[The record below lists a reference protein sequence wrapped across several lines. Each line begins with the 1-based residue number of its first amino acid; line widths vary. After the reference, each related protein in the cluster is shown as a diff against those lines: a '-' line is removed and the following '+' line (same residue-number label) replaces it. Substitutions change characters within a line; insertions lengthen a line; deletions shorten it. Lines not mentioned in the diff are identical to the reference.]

1 MFNFLN
7 RLGSMRRTLFL
18 LIETLLFFSSVYLS
32 VIFRFN
38 LELTRV
44 LSYPFLF
51 FKALLIMVV
60 IHLSLYYHDLNYS
73 NIGRFR
79 GNLTLKVMQANAV
92 GFFILSILYYV
103 IPFLEVG
110 RGILL
115 IDMALLFVISLS
127 LRIIYLQ
134 QPQSEDYGERAVII
148 GTGSLARQI
157 GKTLHQQ
164 PELGYKIVGFIDES
178 LENIGKPVVNPKVI
192 GAYEG
197 LLGVVQKHKI
207 QTIIS
212 ALPEQR
218 GKLPVGGLLQ
228 CRLFGIK
235 VYDGTSFFERLR
247 GKIALD
253 ELKPSWVIFSDGFYS
268 PKLTLILKRGLDL
281 VFSITGLF
289 LTAPLFALIG
299 VFIKLGSHGPV
310 FYQQERVGER
320 GKIFTIF
327 KLRSMQDDA
336 ESDTGPVW
344 AKGNDERITRIGRTL
359 RKLRLDELPQ
369 LVNVLKGDMSLVGPR
384 PERLVFV
391 KTLEKE
397 NPYYA
402 LRLAV
407 KPGVTGWAQI
417 KYRYG
422 STTKQAME
430 KLQYDLYY
438 IKNIS
443 VVFDLYILF
452 HTLKIVIMGN
462 GAK

>member
-7 RLGSMRRTLFL
+7 RLGSYRRMLFFL
-18 LIETLLFFSSVYLS
+18 METSLFFSSVYLS
-32 VIFRFN
+32 VIVRLN

-44 LSYPFLF
+44 SSYPFIF
-51 FKALLIMVV
+51 YKALLIMVV

-73 NIGRFR
+73 NISRFR
-79 GNLTLKVMQANAV
+79 GNLVLKVMQANAV
-92 GFFILSILYYV
+92 GFFILSILYYAF
-103 IPFLEVG
+103 PFLEVG

-115 IDMALLFVISLS
+115 IVMAFLFVISLF
-127 LRIIYLQ
+127 LRMVYLQ
-134 QPQSEDYGERAVII
+134 GPQSADYGERAVII

-157 GKTLHQQ
+157 GLTLHKQ

-197 LLGVVQKHKI
+197 LLDVVQKHKI

-228 CRLFGIK
+228 CRLLGIK

-268 PKLTLILKRGLDL
+268 PKLTLVLKRGLDL

-289 LTAPLFALIG
+289 LTAPLFPLIG
-299 VFIKLGSHGPV
+299 VFIKLGSHGAV
-310 FYQQERVGER
+310 FYRQERVGEQ
-320 GKIFTIF
+320 GKIFTLLKF
-327 KLRSMQDDA
+327 RSMQDDA
-336 ESDTGPVW
+336 EFDTGPVW
-344 AKGNDERITRIGRTL
+344 AKGNDERITRIGRVL

-384 PERLVFV
+384 PERSVFI

-452 HTLKIVIMGN
+452 HTVKIVIMGN
-462 GAK
+462 GAR